1 MSKRFR
7 EGLKND
13 PSLPDYLYES
23 THALQ
28 KGEPLSVVAIDVS
41 DTIEVRAVV
50 EALLADVRWRLLQV
64 VRNTMYDPANRRL
77 LFPKILSE

>member
-28 KGEPLSVVAIDVS
+28 KGEPLSAAIDVS
-41 DTIEVRAVV
+41 DTINVRAVV

-77 LFPKILSE
+77 LFPKLLSE